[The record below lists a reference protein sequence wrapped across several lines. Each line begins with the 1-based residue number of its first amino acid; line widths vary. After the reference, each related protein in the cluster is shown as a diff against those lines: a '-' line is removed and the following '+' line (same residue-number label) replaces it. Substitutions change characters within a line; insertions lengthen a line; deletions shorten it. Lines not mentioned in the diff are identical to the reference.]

1 MSTLTAHFD
10 LPLDALA
17 PGWARSAVTAVLGG
31 WGLRDRAWLDD
42 TAVVVSELVTNAV
55 RHGGGEIVVAVE
67 SHAGGVV
74 VSVADGSSVVPRP
87 RNPDGT
93 GGLGL
98 RIIESLTVRWY
109 VESHEGGKRVCAE
122 LPPCAGNDTTAT
134 GTSRTEVSA

>member
-10 LPLDALA
+10 LPLDASA
-17 PGWARSAVTAVLGG
+17 PSWARSAVTAVLGG

-42 TAVVVSELVTNAV
+42 AAVVISELVTNAV

-67 SHAGGVV
+67 SHAGGVI

-87 RNPDGT
+87 RDPDGT

-98 RIIESLTVRWY
+98 RLIEQLTLRWY

-122 LPPCAGNDTTAT
+122 LPLSTGNNTTET
-134 GTSRTEVSA
+134 GTNRTEASA